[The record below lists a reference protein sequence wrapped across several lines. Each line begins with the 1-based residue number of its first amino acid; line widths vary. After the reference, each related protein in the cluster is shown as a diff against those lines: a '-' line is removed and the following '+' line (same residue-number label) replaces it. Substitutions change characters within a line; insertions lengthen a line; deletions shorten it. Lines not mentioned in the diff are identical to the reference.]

1 MSRKFVIGD
10 VVVCNCESR
19 VWYKGIPGLV
29 VDINWLGDP
38 KVLINGKLIE
48 LAGSAV
54 EIL

>member
-1 MSRKFVIGD
+1 MSRKIKIGD
-10 VVVCNCESR
+10 VVVCNCESQ
-19 VWYKGIPGLV
+19 VWYKGVPGLV

-48 LAGSAV
+48 LARSAV